1 MPGLLDTIRQNIV
14 DCSEYFPYNYY
25 KQMFG
30 YYRGG
35 KKMLRNNEDE
45 FMKIIRENDNPEQ
58 AAVIAIKVFAA
69 FLAQLE
75 ANQELQTVC
84 LRESS

>member
-1 MPGLLDTIRQNIV
+1 
-14 DCSEYFPYNYY
+14 
-25 KQMFG
+25 
-30 YYRGG
+30 
-35 KKMLRNNEDE
+35 MLRNNEEE
-45 FMKIIRENDNPEQ
+45 FFKIIRENDNPEQ

-75 ANQELQTVC
+75 ANQELPTVC

>member
-1 MPGLLDTIRQNIV
+1 MNINK
-14 DCSEYFPYNYY
+14 CSVIEE
-25 KQMFG
+25 G
-30 YYRGG
+30 D

-45 FMKIIRENDNPEQ
+45 FLKIIRENDNPEQ

-75 ANQELQTVC
+75 ADQELPPVC
-84 LRESS
+84 LQESS